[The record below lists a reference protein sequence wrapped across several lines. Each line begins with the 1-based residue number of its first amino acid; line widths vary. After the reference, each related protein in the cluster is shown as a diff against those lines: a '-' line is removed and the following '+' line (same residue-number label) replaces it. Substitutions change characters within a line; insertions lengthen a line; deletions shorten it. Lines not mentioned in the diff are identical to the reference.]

1 VSLVAPRI
9 DPTGR
14 GRPTERD
21 GRRWR
26 WAGFAAVV
34 AAALTPGCDQSPN
47 AASPPPLPAALQL
60 LVSGPPPPATDT
72 FEVWVCLVPDTTTDP
87 IYLAGGAR
95 FDLTPD
101 DIVRR
106 LEASVPEY
114 FADLSGGAYRP
125 RFVAGGELVL
135 EPSDDHQHCIDRA
148 LDRSTATADAVYVVA
163 DAEHG
168 ADQPGGLAQQGVA
181 CACPA
186 ATSRRMVY
194 VGASDFHADWG
205 PTPAVD
211 LTEHEIGHTLGLPH
225 STDERTPGTDREHA
239 YTSALDVMSNSAAPR
254 DVDPAR
260 RHAPATI
267 AANLLALGWLP
278 TSAVAVVPADGAE
291 ISLTPSDLGTDL
303 APLGAGSVPGTKRAA
318 VVGLDEHR
326 LLTAE
331 LLVPTGYDDH
341 LPKAGIAVHLIDQSP
356 STCGHADGAP
366 CTGLERRQIVLGNSA
381 PHTDLLTTGEHLE
394 VEGWRIDVAG
404 IDADGASATLALR
417 PTQR

>member
-9 DPTGR
+9 DPTDR
-14 GRPTERD
+14 GCPTDRD
-21 GRRWR
+21 RRRWR
-26 WAGFAAVV
+26 WAAIVGVV
-34 AAALTPGCDQSPN
+34 AAAVTSGCDRSPD
-47 AASPPPLPAALQL
+47 AASPPLPAALQL
-60 LVSGPPPPATDT
+60 LVSGPQPPATDT
-72 FEVWVCLVPDTTTDP
+72 FEVWVCRVPHATTDP
-87 IYLAGGAR
+87 IYLAGGGR
-95 FDLTPD
+95 LDLTPAD
-101 DIVRR
+101 VVRR

-135 EPSDDHQHCIDRA
+135 EPADDHQNCIDRA
-148 LDRSTATADAVYVVA
+148 LDRSTPGADAVYVVA

-168 ADQPGGLAQQGVA
+168 ADQPGGLAQQGVP

-225 STDERTPGTDREHA
+225 STDAHTPGTDREHA

-254 DVDPAR
+254 DVDAAR

-267 AANLLALGWLP
+267 AANLLAIGWLP

-291 ISLTPSDLGTDL
+291 ITLTPSDLGTDL
-303 APLGAGSVPGTKRAA
+303 APLGAGSVPRTKR
-318 VVGLDEHR
+318 VVVIALDEHR
-326 LLTAE
+326 LLTVE

-341 LPKAGIAVHLIDQSP
+341 LPEAGIAVHLIDQSP
-356 STCGHADGAP
+356 AACGHTDGAP
-366 CTGLERRQIVLGNSA
+366 CTGFDRRQIVLGSTA

-394 VEGWRIDVAG
+394 AEGWRIGVVG
-404 IDADGASATLALR
+404 IDADAASATLALR
-417 PTQR
+417 RTQR